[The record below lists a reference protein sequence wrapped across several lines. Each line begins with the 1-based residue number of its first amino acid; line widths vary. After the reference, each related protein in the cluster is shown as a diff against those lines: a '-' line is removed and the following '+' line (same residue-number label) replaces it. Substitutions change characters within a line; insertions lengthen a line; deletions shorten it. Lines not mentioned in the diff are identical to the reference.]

1 MSEKQFDIFDD
12 HFKDAAEHYEPEFSE
27 AAWQKMQAKLDQK
40 DKNRR
45 RIGWWWVSD
54 AIMVSL
60 LLYLAISINN
70 KELPFVNDISKIK
83 QEQAEKTTTG
93 NDQIIDQQDNDKKKN
108 NYSP

>member
-1 MSEKQFDIFDD
+1 MSEKQFDIFDE

-45 RIGWWWVSD
+45 RMGWWWVSD

-60 LLYLAISINN
+60 LLYLALAINN
-70 KELPFVNDISKIK
+70 KELPFGNNLSKNK
-83 QEQAEKTTTG
+83 QEQPGITANA
-93 NDQIIDQQDNDKKKN
+93 NDQKIDQQYKDKKK
-108 NYSP
+108 